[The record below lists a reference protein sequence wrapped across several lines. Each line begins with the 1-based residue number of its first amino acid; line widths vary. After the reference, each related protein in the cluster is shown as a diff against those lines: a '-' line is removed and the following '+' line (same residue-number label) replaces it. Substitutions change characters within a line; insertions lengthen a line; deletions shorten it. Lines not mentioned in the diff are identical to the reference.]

1 MPCPKMSLRKQ
12 DINFKAIRVPDSKTM
27 ITKNLLALSLFLLG
41 TSIHTLIGLNRT
53 SADLPK
59 NIIFSRLHTLSI
71 HIKDPA
77 VHDSVFHFLKDK
89 LQLPVYYSPV
99 TLGTRKY
106 AGIFA
111 GNLVL
116 EPCGPYTQ
124 FIYAN
129 DFRAIFFGLN
139 FETDSSIS
147 AVAQVLDSFNIK
159 YKIDGDEYIYP
170 QDPDLVG
177 ENTFIGISNRH
188 KKDKDHATMDSLKL
202 VMNGNYTDGLGIEHV
217 NEIQVGYPGNKNL
230 ERWKE
235 LIQPFDLNKGQVW
248 HLSNSLNIRF
258 VPNKIKEVKGI
269 SFKVKSLEK
278 AKKYLSKNN
287 IVFVQNR
294 KNILLDKS
302 GTFGLTIIFE

>member
-1 MPCPKMSLRKQ
+1 
-12 DINFKAIRVPDSKTM
+12 M
-27 ITKNLLALSLFLLG
+27 ITKNVIALSLFVLG
-41 TSIHTLIGLNRT
+41 ILFSQQTNGSKELNSKSSGL
-53 SADLPK
+53 SK
-59 NIIFSRLHTLSI
+59 NGIFSNFHTLSI

-89 LQLPVYYSPV
+89 LQLPVYYNPV
-99 TLGTRKY
+99 TLGMRKY

-124 FIYAN
+124 FNYAT

-139 FETDSSIS
+139 FETEGSIS
-147 AVAQVLDSFNIK
+147 SVAKMLDSFNSK
-159 YKIDGDEYIYP
+159 YKMEDDEYIYP

-188 KKDKDHATMDSLKL
+188 EKDRDHAKMDSLKL
-202 VMNGNYTDGLGIEHV
+202 AMNSNYTDGLGIEYV

-235 LIQPFDLNKGQVW
+235 LIHPSDLKKGQVW
-248 HLSNSLNIRF
+248 HVSNSLNIRF
-258 VPNKIKEVKGI
+258 VPKKIKEVNGI
-269 SFKVKSLEK
+269 TFKVKSLEK

-287 IVFVQNR
+287 IAFIQSR

-302 GTFGLTIIFE
+302 ATFGLTIILDE